1 MKWLRLYVD
10 ILDDE
15 KIARMSDRTYRIFTY
30 LLLLSR
36 EREQEGTI
44 DMSLGD
50 VAWRLR
56 MPEKDI
62 AKAIA
67 DLKAL
72 NILFED
78 NSSIQ
83 FINWSKR
90 QFRSDDVNSRV
101 QRFRGKKINK
111 HETFHETLRET
122 LDVTAPETETETEKE
137 KLQKEKFPETLHRN
151 KKPKIEF
158 DGSHFVN
165 IPDDLKAKWISIAP
179 GVSVEQEITK
189 AEAWVLSNPKLKKS
203 NWSRFLTNWIVKA
216 QDRAVRTP
224 SFTGGNGNGAH
235 QHFARH
241 GKPQPRP
248 AWEDEADRINAE
260 YFRRKTAAPAADG
273 EA

>member
-122 LDVTAPETETETEKE
+122 LDVTAPETETETET
-137 KLQKEKFPETLHRN
+137 ETE
-151 KKPKIEF
+151 KKPPLPPLRK
-158 DGSHFVN
+158 
-165 IPDDLKAKWISIAP
+165 
-179 GVSVEQEITK
+179 
-189 AEAWVLSNPKLKKS
+189 
-203 NWSRFLTNWIVKA
+203 
-216 QDRAVRTP
+216 
-224 SFTGGNGNGAH
+224 GGNGFSPPDWVPRDAWDAFIESRKRQKGGITDRAKELIVLQLDKLRQAGHDPEAVLNQSVAMGWKGVFPIRDGPLIEPRDPDSWLKNKLRTQGETDDAH
-235 QHFARH
+235 
-241 GKPQPRP
+241 
-248 AWEDEADRINAE
+248 
-260 YFRRKTAAPAADG
+260 
-273 EA
+273 